1 MAGPVGASSGSM
13 PATRRFAAGAAA
25 VEAQRRLA
33 DQRQRRN
40 RSLVRHGVGLLLVL
54 AVATALYATR
64 EEAHP
69 AHPEAVALSEA
80 FDATFTAVADGELQL
95 TPTPRPVGA
104 GVTAATVV
112 VGERTLG
119 VATGEAGGECY
130 AHWWDAELVRHSRV
144 LADGIPCE
152 PATIVTSIRPVHV
165 DRLGPIEADAA
176 ATYPWERIIPGAVR
190 QRLWLL
196 PVMVVIV
203 GVALSLLARIVT
215 TVITGRTPAEL
226 TREERRRK
234 G

>member
-1 MAGPVGASSGSM
+1 MAGPVGASSGRA
-13 PATRRFAAGAAA
+13 PAARRFAAGAAA
-25 VEAQRRLA
+25 MEAQRLLT

-54 AVATALYATR
+54 AFATALYATR

-69 AHPEAVALSEA
+69 ARPEAVALSAA
-80 FDATFTAVADGELQL
+80 FDATFTAVAGGELEL
-95 TPTPRPVGA
+95 TPTPRPVG
-104 GVTAATVV
+104 GSTAATVV

-130 AHWWDAELVRHSRV
+130 AHWWDAQLVRHSRV

-176 ATYPWERIIPGAVR
+176 AAYPWERIIPGAVR
-190 QRLWLL
+190 QRLWFL
-196 PVMVVIV
+196 PVMAVIA
-203 GVALSLLARIVT
+203 GVALSLMARIVT
-215 TVITGRTPAEL
+215 TAVTGRTPAEL

-234 G
+234 A